1 MNIKDKVVLVTG
13 SSSGIG
19 KAAAIRFAREG
30 AKLVIN
36 YHINEKGGKETLKEI
51 KRITPNVILVKA
63 DVSKTVDVDKLF
75 KEAVNKFGTVDI
87 LINNAGIGTDKVPFM
102 EAKHED
108 LSEMINTNLVGPMIC
123 SQRAIKIMEKQ
134 GYGKILNTTS
144 IRGAEHGGRAPV
156 YAATKAGLNSFTKT
170 LAKQVAPNI
179 QVNAVAPGF
188 TKTRSY
194 DTMTKEMVDGFINQT
209 YLKRWVT
216 VEEIA
221 DAFVFLVKNDA
232 MTGQVV
238 YVDAGF
244 TLK

>member
-1 MNIKDKVVLVTG
+1 MDIKNKVVLITG

-19 KAAAIRFAREG
+19 KATAIRFAEEG
-30 AKLVIN
+30 AKIVIN
-36 YHINEKGGKETLKEI
+36 YHINEKGGKETLNEI
-51 KRITPNVILVKA
+51 KKITPDVVLVKA
-63 DVSKTVDVDKLF
+63 DVSKTEDVDNLF
-75 KEAVNKFGTVDI
+75 KETIDKFGTIDI

-123 SQRAIKIMEKQ
+123 SQKAIKIMEKQ
-134 GYGKILNTTS
+134 GFGKILNTTS
-144 IRGAEHGGRAPV
+144 IRGSEHGGRAPV
-156 YAATKAGLNSFTKT
+156 YAATKAALNSFTKT
-170 LAKQVAPNI
+170 LSKQVAPHI

-188 TKTRSY
+188 VKTRSY
-194 DTMTKEMVDGFINQT
+194 DNMTQEMVDGFINQT

-216 VEEIA
+216 VDEIA

-232 MTGQVV
+232 MTGQVI